1 VIEVSKVIVLYYSR
15 TGNTKKM
22 AKAIAEGAR
31 DVKGVDVESKYHAR
45 PEELANADAIIIG
58 TPTYHHDMTSDMK
71 KLLEETAF
79 KQINLKG
86 KVETTF
92 GSYGWSGEAPNLI
105 LEIME
110 NKLEMK
116 VLKLPLLIK
125 YAPDEKGL
133 EKCREFGR
141 NVAEQVSKSSL
152 V

>member
-1 VIEVSKVIVLYYSR
+1 
-15 TGNTKKM
+15 M
-22 AKAIAEGAR
+22 AHAIAEGAR
-31 DVKGVDVESKYHAR
+31 DVKGVDVELKYHAR

-58 TPTYHHDMTSDMK
+58 TPTYHHDTTSDMK

-86 KVETTF
+86 KIGATF

-141 NVAEQVSKSSL
+141 NVAEQISKSS
-152 V
+152 